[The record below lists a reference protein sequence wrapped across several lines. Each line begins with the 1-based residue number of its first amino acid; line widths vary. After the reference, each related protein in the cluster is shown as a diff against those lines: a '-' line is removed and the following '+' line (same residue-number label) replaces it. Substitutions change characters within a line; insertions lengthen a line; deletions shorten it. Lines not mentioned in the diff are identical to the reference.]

1 MYILQDM
8 ELHVYPLTKNLLEI
22 VSVANRL
29 QILGSS
35 PKDNKKLEMGMATC
49 WLNFSEYKGPIEIL
63 HL

>member
-1 MYILQDM
+1 MYIPQDM

-29 QILGSS
+29 RILGSS
-35 PKDNKKLEMGMATC
+35 PKYNKKLEMGMATC